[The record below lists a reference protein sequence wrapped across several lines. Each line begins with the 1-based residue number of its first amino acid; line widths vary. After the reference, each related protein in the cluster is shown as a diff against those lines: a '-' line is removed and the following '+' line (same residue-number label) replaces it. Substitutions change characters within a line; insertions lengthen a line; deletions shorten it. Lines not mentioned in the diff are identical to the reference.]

1 MENEVTEER
10 ERVSKI
16 RQREEEEYQYNLK
29 RKRQLED
36 DEWED
41 SKKARESVI
50 ASKEEDLVN
59 KAKDVLNNI
68 DGVIIFVPIV
78 IAIILLLINIK
89 QISSG
94 IRFLAISILASGA
107 IGLIIEIFI
116 KSKIN
121 ISNILIIND
130 SFSEVVKNVINN
142 ILNNINMMSI
152 TAIVASLVLIILT
165 NIIKVNSKTIE

>member
-1 MENEVTEER
+1 MI
-10 ERVSKI
+10 KI
-16 RQREEEEYQYNLK
+16 YNAIFYNL
-29 RKRQLED
+29 LAN
-36 DEWED
+36 
-41 SKKARESVI
+41 SN
-50 ASKEEDLVN
+50 ASSDKL
-59 KAKDVLNNI
+59 KSFPLFFI
-68 DGVIIFVPIV
+68 RLCIFSTFLACFNVF
-78 IAIILLLINIK
+78 
-89 QISSG
+89 SSG

-107 IGLIIEIFI
+107 IGLIIEIYI

-130 SFSEVVKNVINN
+130 SFSEVIKNVINN